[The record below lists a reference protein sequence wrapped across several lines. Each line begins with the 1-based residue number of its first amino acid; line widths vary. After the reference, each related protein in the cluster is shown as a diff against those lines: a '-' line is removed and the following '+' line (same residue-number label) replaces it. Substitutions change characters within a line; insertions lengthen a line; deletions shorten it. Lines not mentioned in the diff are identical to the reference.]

1 LIKNYLRYKLAKK
14 KKVRTRKKREENP
27 MYVKIDGA
35 LSLRRELL
43 GTAIDVTTLL
53 KRWESYKMIREMKMR
68 EIKALHKIMGE
79 IQKTF
84 DKINRGLPKIKI
96 EVEKEEVPT
105 EKKKIPVREKGLSAI
120 DQEIQEIKDKL
131 AQINL

>member
-1 LIKNYLRYKLAKK
+1 
-14 KKVRTRKKREENP
+14 
-27 MYVKIDGA
+27 MYVKINGA
-35 LSLRRELL
+35 LSLRKDLL

-53 KRWESYKMIREMKMR
+53 KGWESYKMIREMKMR
-68 EIKALHKIMGE
+68 EIKALHSIMGE

-84 DKINRGLPKIKI
+84 SKINRGLPQIKI
-96 EVEKEEVPT
+96 EEEKEEVQ
-105 EKKKIPVREKGLSAI
+105 EVKKNIPAREKGLSAI